1 MTKPA
6 PAPSKVDRQ
15 PRIAPTPTTVITI
28 SMISTAEARNEVAKT
43 DVSIMGRPYRD
54 VRTTFRQTQSPWI
67 QIARRVS
74 RQTPPRRRADPDH
87 HQQAHVVLLQPDLEV
102 DPVDPAVDVV
112 GPGQ

>member
-28 SMISTAEARNEVAKT
+28 SVISTAEARNEVAKT
-43 DVSIMGRPYRD
+43 DVSIMGRPYRG
-54 VRTTFRQTQSPWI
+54 VRTTFRETQSPWI

-74 RQTPPRRRADPDH
+74 RTAPPHRGGPARRGGAPGGRRPGH
-87 HQQAHVVLLQPDLEV
+87 GQP
-102 DPVDPAVDVV
+102 A
-112 GPGQ
+112 